1 MLAYQFRQSYI
12 NLRDEM
18 QQFSSNCQPYRTG
31 IKLGILS
38 VFLIIF
44 FCLVGCEKNIPVPQ
58 HLIGEWKTSSPRYA
72 NRYLKIAEH
81 SLVFGIG
88 DGEELS
94 QDIEEVNAEE
104 ENGETIYTIRY
115 KDLEDEKWNLT
126 LMYSL
131 ATGTFRLKNG
141 NDIWEK
147 VKSESPA

>member
-1 MLAYQFRQSYI
+1 MRYVKLS
-12 NLRDEM
+12 DEM
-18 QQFSSNCQPYRTG
+18 HQFSSNCQPCRTG
-31 IKLGILS
+31 IKLGTLY

-44 FCLVGCEKNIPVPQ
+44 LSLLGCGKNIPVPQ

-72 NRYLKIAEH
+72 DRYLKIAEH
-81 SLVFGIG
+81 LLVFGIG

-94 QDIEEVNAEE
+94 QDIEEVTAEE

-115 KDLEDEKWNLT
+115 KDIEGEKWSLT
-126 LMYSL
+126 LMYSSAL
-131 ATGTFRLKNG
+131 GTIKLKNG

>member
-1 MLAYQFRQSYI
+1 MLTYQFRQSYI

-18 QQFSSNCQPYRTG
+18 HQFSSNCQPYRIG
-31 IKLGILS
+31 IKLGTLY
-38 VFLIIF
+38 VFVIIF
-44 FCLVGCEKNIPVPQ
+44 LSLLGCEKNIPVPQ

-72 NRYLKIAEH
+72 DRYLKIAEH
-81 SLVFGIG
+81 LLVFGIG

-94 QDIEEVNAEE
+94 QDIEEVTAEE

-115 KDLEDEKWNLT
+115 KDLEGEKWSLT

-131 ATGTFRLKNG
+131 ATRTFKLKNG

-147 VKSESPA
+147 VQSEGPA